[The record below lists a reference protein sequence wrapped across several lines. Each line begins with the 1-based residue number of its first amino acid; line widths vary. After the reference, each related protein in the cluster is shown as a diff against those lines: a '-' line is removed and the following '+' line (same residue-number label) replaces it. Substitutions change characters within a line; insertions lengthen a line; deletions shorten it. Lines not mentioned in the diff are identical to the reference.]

1 MGEKRKR
8 VRSVVIA
15 RYIMTAFRAR
25 RDNGVT
31 SDDEHETPNAN
42 EIADIHRDQIIAH
55 TMEQSGVLT
64 KIVAGGVAG
73 VSETLVT
80 YPAEYVKTRRQLYF
94 KSTTNATT
102 SKPNPPPSSLAII
115 RDTIRTTGV
124 RGIYSGV
131 QALAASNAAKSG
143 IRFLAFETT
152 RSKLDALSGSE
163 SPASG
168 LAKKPRAAWIN
179 VFSGLSAGVAES
191 IAVVTPGEAVKT
203 KMIHAAATSSS
214 SSSAGSRFANRGLVS
229 AVRTLLREEG
239 IRGLWS
245 GLTPVLCKQG
255 TNSAVRFT
263 TFAMLQERVAA
274 RWPQLEGGV
283 GSTLVLGGVSGV
295 FTVYASMPFDNIK
308 TRMQSVQ
315 SAEARYTGM
324 VDCAARI
331 LKRDGVFAFWRG
343 TSPRLVRLTLSSGIT
358 FTVYDQVVRL
368 MKSVQADRKA
378 SDLQRL

>member
-1 MGEKRKR
+1 M
-8 VRSVVIA
+8 IA
-15 RYIMTAFRAR
+15 RYIMTAFRTR
-25 RDNGVT
+25 RGNGAT
-31 SDDEHETPNAN
+31 SDDDTRRQTRARLPTFT
-42 EIADIHRDQIIAH
+42 EIRSDQIIAH

-80 YPAEYVKTRRQLYF
+80 YPAEYVKTRRQLHF

-102 SKPNPPPSSLAII
+102 SRPNPPPSSLSII
-115 RDTIRTTGV
+115 RDTIRTSGV

-163 SPASG
+163 PQASG
-168 LAKKPRAAWIN
+168 PGRKPRAAWIN
-179 VFSGLSAGVAES
+179 VVSGLSAGVAES
-191 IAVVTPGEAVKT
+191 VAVVTPGEAIKT

-214 SSSAGSRFANRGLVS
+214 SSSSSAKNRFANRGLIS
-229 AVRTLLREEG
+229 AVRILLCEEG

-315 SAEARYTGM
+315 SADVRYAGM

-331 LKRDGVFAFWRG
+331 LRSDGVFAFWRG

-358 FTVYDQVVRL
+358 FTVYDQVARL
-368 MKSVQADRKA
+368 MKSAQTDRKA